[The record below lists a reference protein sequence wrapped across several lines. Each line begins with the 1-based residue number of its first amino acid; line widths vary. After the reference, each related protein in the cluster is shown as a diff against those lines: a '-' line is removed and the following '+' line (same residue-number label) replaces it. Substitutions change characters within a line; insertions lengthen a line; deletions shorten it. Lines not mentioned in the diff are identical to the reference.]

1 LDLSSSTQSS
11 PNCQQSKLITE
22 SSESISINLPLNNHH
37 HLHHHLHQPIN
48 VNQLNQLNHHHHNQY
63 VTSSCPLSNLQ
74 QSTESINSS
83 FNLVNNHYHQSLVHP
98 RLFSSSSQS
107 SSSSPTTPNGLLID
121 RNESTITTS
130 SSTISSQLINQTK
143 LCKGKRSKPKRFRC
157 PHCQIAFSNNGQL
170 KGHIRTHTGERPFI
184 CDNPNCGKT
193 FTRNEE
199 LTRHRRIHTG
209 IRPFSCPVCSKR
221 FGRKDH
227 LKKHQRTHDK
237 RLGIQSINNQTAT
250 TININQTSLA
260 NHFLPQYT
268 SYLTL

>member
-1 LDLSSSTQSS
+1 MSKLRSTSKEIFRPWDYEPDQQLKQSSDEIKINCSNQLITNQSNLSSSKITVTNYHHNDYLSSPLNTMSSLFISPSSSSSKSSTINNKLKSSSSTQSS

-170 KGHIRTHTGERPFI
+170 KGHIRTHTGE
-184 CDNPNCGKT
+184 
-193 FTRNEE
+193 
-199 LTRHRRIHTG
+199 
-209 IRPFSCPVCSKR
+209 
-221 FGRKDH
+221 
-227 LKKHQRTHDK
+227 
-237 RLGIQSINNQTAT
+237 
-250 TININQTSLA
+250 
-260 NHFLPQYT
+260 
-268 SYLTL
+268 